1 MSWEKIVS
9 SSAESAS
16 KVVTQLAS
24 EALDDFLNGEE
35 GQGNETADFLVSS
48 VASVSQ
54 AATAS
59 ASQAMD
65 DFLNNNEDS

>member
-24 EALDDFLNGEE
+24 EALDDFLNDE
-35 GQGNETADFLVSS
+35 GQGNAASDFLTSS
-48 VASVSQ
+48 VAS
-54 AATAS
+54 AS
-59 ASQAMD
+59 KAVTELASQAMD
-65 DFLNNNEDS
+65 DFLNNEDS